1 MEDSMFRQILSRS
14 VTVLAAGLL
23 CCLLPVNAFAAGT
36 ETLAPATTTVDS
48 AALKEWRKSMA
59 QIAVPNRTS
68 CFKATFPNKEW
79 QETPCKTAPD
89 RPYLPE
95 KGRLPSPAYVGNKY
109 ADAVAQ
115 VAEYAQRY
123 YSVTGSFDAGSTVTS
138 ETGTAGS
145 GCQNS
150 PSGPNVFSLQLN
162 TNHFL
167 IPTNSKACGGVKGC
181 AGFQQFVYSSYDN
194 SAFIQYWLINAGTC
208 PTGSNWKQEGSD
220 CYKGIAAV
228 SPDPPLTAT
237 DLPNLTLTGT
247 VTDDGHTSIT
257 LTTATGMYPLPQQ
270 PDILGLGPMW
280 QDAEF
285 NVFGDG
291 CGSQAQFD
299 AGTVLNVR
307 LVVNPNP
314 GFSPTTAPVCI
325 KFSYSDETNNLSFT
339 GPAQTFAPGL
349 GPALVF
355 TETSEATGAPSC
367 AASSSSGSSSPPSGG
382 TSGGSD
388 QCMRTGIVVPC
399 STCDFLNQ
407 PSPRTCGPCSPRGCL
422 AQ

>member
-1 MEDSMFRQILSRS
+1 MFRQMLSAS
-14 VTVLAAGLL
+14 VTVIGASLV
-23 CCLLPVNAFAAGT
+23 CCVLSGNASAAGT
-36 ETLAPATTTVDS
+36 ETSASGPAAAADASALAA
-48 AALKEWRKSMA
+48 WRKSMA
-59 QIAVPNRTS
+59 QMPAPNRPS

-79 QETPCKTAPD
+79 QEIPCTTAPN

-95 KGRLPSPAYVGNKY
+95 TRRPPSPAHVGNHY
-109 ADAVAQ
+109 SDAVAQ

-123 YSVTGSFDAGSTVTS
+123 FSVTGSFDAGSTVTG
-138 ETGTAGS
+138 ETGTAGP

-150 PSGPNVFSLQLN
+150 PSGPNIFALQLN

-167 IPTNSKACGGVKGC
+167 IPTSSKICGGVKGC

-194 SAFIQYWLINAGTC
+194 QAFIQYWLINAGAC
-208 PTGSNWKQEGSD
+208 PTGSNWTQEGSD
-220 CYKGIAAV
+220 CYKGIAAIN
-228 SPDPPLTAT
+228 PDPPLTAT

-247 VTDDGHTSIT
+247 ATDNGYNSIT
-257 LTTATGMYPLPQQ
+257 LTTATAMYTLPQQ
-270 PDILGLGPMW
+270 PDVLGLGPMW

-291 CGSQAQFD
+291 CGSQARFD

-325 KFSYSDETNNLSFT
+325 KFSYSGETNNLSFT

-355 TETSEATGAPSC
+355 TEASGATGATGAPSC
-367 AASSSSGSSSPPSGG
+367 AASSSSGSTSPPSGG

-388 QCMRTGIVVPC
+388 QCMRSGIVVPC
-399 STCDFLNQ
+399 STCDFSNQ

>member
-1 MEDSMFRQILSRS
+1 MLSPS
-14 VTVLAAGLL
+14 ITAICASLL
-23 CCLLPVNAFAAGT
+23 CCLSPGSALAAGT
-36 ETLAPATTTVDS
+36 ETSARGPAATVDA
-48 AALKEWRKSMA
+48 AALVEWRKAMA
-59 QIAVPNRTS
+59 RIPAPDHPS

-79 QETPCKTAPD
+79 QEIPCKTAPS

-95 KGRLPSPAYVGNKY
+95 RAPRPAYVGSKY
-109 ADAVAQ
+109 SDAVAQ

-123 YSVTGSFDAGSTVTS
+123 YSVTGSFDAGSTVTG
-138 ETGTAGS
+138 ETGIAGT

-150 PSGPNVFSLQLN
+150 PSGPDIFALQLN

-167 IPTNSKACGGVKGC
+167 IPTSSKVCGGVAGC
-181 AGFQQFVYSSYDN
+181 AGFEQFVYSSNDN

-208 PTGSNWKQEGSD
+208 PMGSGWTQEGSD

-228 SPDPPLTAT
+228 SPNPPLTAT

-247 VTDDGHTSIT
+247 ATENGYNSIT
-257 LTTATGMYPLPQQ
+257 LTTATGMYTLSQQ

-291 CGSQAQFD
+291 CGSQARFD

-325 KFSYSDETNNLSFT
+325 KFSYSGETNNLGFT
-339 GPAQTFAPGL
+339 SPAQTFAPGL

-388 QCMRTGIVVPC
+388 QCMRSGIVVPC